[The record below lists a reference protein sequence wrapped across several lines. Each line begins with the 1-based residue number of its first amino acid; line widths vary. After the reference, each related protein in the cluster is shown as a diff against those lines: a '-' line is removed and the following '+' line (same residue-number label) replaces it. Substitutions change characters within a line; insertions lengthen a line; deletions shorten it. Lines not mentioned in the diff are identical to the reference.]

1 MLLFLMTIED
11 ECDRSYVAQIYE
23 QNKLKLYKIA
33 YDIVKN
39 HHDAEDCVQDVMI
52 ALIDYLETYRA
63 ASEVHQK
70 NILFRMCRNIAID
83 KYRQSHRKKSREVY
97 ADELEGFEI
106 VDDERVDRIFL
117 QKENQQALMN
127 MINSLRETYSD
138 VLYYFYYMQ
147 LSVQQ
152 IAQLLGISEANV
164 RMRLTRARRMLL
176 ANWEEELHE
185 LREE

>member
-1 MLLFLMTIED
+1 MTIED

-97 ADELEGFEI
+97 VEELEGFEI

-117 QKENQQALMN
+117 QKENQQALIN
-127 MINSLRETYSD
+127 MINSLGETYSD